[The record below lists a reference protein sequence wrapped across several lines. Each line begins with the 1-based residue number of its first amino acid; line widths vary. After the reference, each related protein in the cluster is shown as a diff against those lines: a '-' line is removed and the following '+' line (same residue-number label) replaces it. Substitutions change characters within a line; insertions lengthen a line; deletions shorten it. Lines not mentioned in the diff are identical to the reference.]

1 MMAKTDPETPDLAE
15 QIAQLRADMA
25 RIAETLVGLG
35 QTFRTTLSDNLG
47 ALPSQN
53 GQGPVEATLAQITD
67 QARRNPAEALA
78 VAAGLGLLLGLWVG
92 RR

>member
-1 MMAKTDPETPDLAE
+1 MPATDPDTPDLAA

-25 RIAETLVGLG
+25 RIG
-35 QTFRTTLSDNLG
+35 QTLAGMAKAFRQSEPTGT
-47 ALPSQN
+47 
-53 GQGPVEATLAQITD
+53 GPVEATLAQITD

-78 VAAGLGLLLGLWVG
+78 LAAGLGLLLGLWVG